1 LETTEVA
8 VVEASSARVVDTIS
22 MVTIL
27 AQVAITTDATT
38 TMAAVEA
45 AMAAVVVAEAAM
57 EAMEVATE
65 AKVGE
70 AMEMVAAV
78 EDMGTEAAVE
88 DITK

>member
-1 LETTEVA
+1 M
-8 VVEASSARVVDTIS
+8 VEASSARVVDTIS

-57 EAMEVATE
+57 EAMEVAME

-70 AMEMVAAV
+70 GMETAAVVEAMEIW
-78 EDMGTEAAVE
+78 AAVE